1 LISLFVAFEMGT
13 LMLPDRATYQLSLV
27 ITAIAVFIVRVCRIG
42 WINVDNARFAPM
54 LLLTMHKIKAVM
66 IHDSIGPSFDD
77 VEACAP

>member
-27 ITAIAVFIVRVCRIG
+27 ITALAVFIVCVYRIG
-42 WINVDNARFAPM
+42 WIKVDNARFAPM
-54 LLLTMHKIKAVM
+54 LLLTMHKIKAAM
-66 IHDSIGPSFDD
+66 IHASIGPSFGD